1 MARLRIAQTVVALLT
16 TVAAVG
22 QDGPTMGWSSW
33 NTFGVNISESIIKG
47 QADAMVS
54 KGLKDVGFD
63 HINIDDGYFGG
74 RDKDDG
80 HLLIHA
86 TRFPNG
92 LKPVADYIH
101 EKGLKAGIYSDAGK
115 NTCGSMFNGDVTG
128 KGVGFYGHDQQDA
141 DFFCQDCGFDFIK
154 VDVCGGS

>member
-1 MARLRIAQTVVALLT
+1 MLATALMVAG
-16 TVAAVG
+16 VAVG
-22 QDGPTMGWSSW
+22 QEGPTMGWSSW
-33 NTFGVNISESIIKG
+33 NTFGVNISENIIKG

-54 KGLKDVGFD
+54 KGLLEVGFD

-74 RDKDDG
+74 RDAEDG

-101 EKGLKAGIYSDAGK
+101 EKGLKAGIYSDAGR

-128 KGVGFYGHDQQDA
+128 KGVGLYGHDQQDA
-141 DFFCQDCGFDFIK
+141 LLRRLSRIQVVLMCA
-154 VDVCGGS
+154 

>member
-92 LKPVADYIH
+92 LKPVAD
-101 EKGLKAGIYSDAGK
+101 
-115 NTCGSMFNGDVTG
+115 
-128 KGVGFYGHDQQDA
+128 
-141 DFFCQDCGFDFIK
+141 
-154 VDVCGGS
+154 